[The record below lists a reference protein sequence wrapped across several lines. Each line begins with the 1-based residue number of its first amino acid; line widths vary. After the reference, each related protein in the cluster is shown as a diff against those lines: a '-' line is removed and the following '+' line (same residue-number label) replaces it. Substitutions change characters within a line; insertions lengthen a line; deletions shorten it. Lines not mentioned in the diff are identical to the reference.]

1 MNNKKTSSPDYP
13 ASLPLSYNGEK
24 RFFHR
29 SDHFWKGFG
38 IGLVLFGLFLAI
50 LLFSGDLSA
59 SKFIYVDF

>member
-1 MNNKKTSSPDYP
+1 MKPP
-13 ASLPLSYNGEK
+13 SLRRPPPFPPLAYDGEK

-29 SDHFWKGFG
+29 SDHFWKGMATG
-38 IGLVLFGLFLAI
+38 VILFLLFLAI